1 MSGSSFRYLIK
12 EGFRNTWTNR
22 MMSVASICVLLSCLV
37 LIGSASMIF
46 LNINSLVS
54 KIENENVIMV
64 YIGDKTLEES
74 NNDNSLDIDSTITQQ
89 DIDEM
94 GEKLRAMSNVQDVE
108 FVAKETAWQE
118 QLDTMED
125 AQAELFSEDKDKI
138 PLPNAYKVTV
148 RDLSQFTATVDEIKQ
163 LDHIYTV
170 RQNTDLAKKLD
181 TISRGISVIA
191 IVIIAVLFVISL
203 FIISNTIK
211 LTVYS
216 RRLEISIM
224 KSVGATNS
232 FVQLPFI
239 VEGIILGVISGV
251 ISLGAVWGFYEF
263 AVSRLKD
270 VFSSI
275 GLDALKFVD
284 YALPMLGV
292 FVAIGVVSGVGGS
305 LITMR
310 KYLNKEGSEISAV

>member
-12 EGFRNTWTNR
+12 EGFHNTWTNR
-22 MMSVASICVLLSCLV
+22 MMSVASICVLLSCLL

-46 LNINSLVS
+46 LNIDSLVQ

-64 YIGDKTLEES
+64 YIDDEAT
-74 NNDNSLDIDSTITQQ
+74 DA
-89 DIDEM
+89 DIDEL
-94 GEKLRAMSNVQDVE
+94 GIELQNLSNVQKIE
-108 FVAKETAWQE
+108 FVAKEDAWAE
-118 QLDTMED
+118 QIATMDE
-125 AQAELFSEDKDKI
+125 AQAEFFTEQTDEI
-138 PLPNAYKVTV
+138 PLPDAYKVTV
-148 RDLSQFTATVDEIKQ
+148 KDLEQFTTTVKQIKK
-163 LDHIYTV
+163 LNHIDTV
-170 RQNTDLAKKLD
+170 RQNTDLAKKLAK
-181 TISRGISVIA
+181 ISNGISIIS

-232 FVQLPFI
+232 FVQLPFV
-239 VEGIILGVISGV
+239 VEGVILGVVAGV
-251 ISLGAVWGFYEF
+251 LSLFAVWGIYELAINRF
-263 AVSRLKD
+263 GD

-275 GLDALKFVD
+275 GLDPLKFTD
-284 YALPMLGV
+284 YAWIMLGV
-292 FVAIGVVSGVGGS
+292 FVAIGIVSGVGGS

-310 KYLNKEGSEISAV
+310 KYLTKEGSEISAV